1 MRAQA
6 IVQARVD
13 DVLCPFELTFVRY
26 ELLMLLSL
34 TREGRLPMT
43 NAGARL
49 HGSRTAA

>member
-13 DVLCPFELTFVRY
+13 DVLCPFERTFLRY
-26 ELLMLLSL
+26 ELLILLSS
-34 TREGRLPMT
+34 TRKGRLPMT